1 MCIGNKMKFD
11 IYYFFRY
18 LYFLLTSIK
27 LYECLYV
34 SFKSKFK
41 NLTSNS
47 QAVFY
52 KLRGILC
59 WNVSYYKDLLLV
71 FNMAGYFGLKSL
83 NLKNYFWGKINT
95 KINFATQKFQA
106 NF

>member
-1 MCIGNKMKFD
+1 MCIGNK
-11 IYYFFRY
+11 IRHLLFFRY

-34 SFKSKFK
+34 SFKSKLK
-41 NLTSNS
+41 NVTSNS

-59 WNVSYYKDLLLV
+59 
-71 FNMAGYFGLKSL
+71 
-83 NLKNYFWGKINT
+83 
-95 KINFATQKFQA
+95 
-106 NF
+106 